1 MITTAMH
8 PDKGKIVEMVKKKKK
23 KIWGCQAFKGMGGG
37 LDEQMDGRDFLGQWN
52 SPAGCCRGDTCH
64 YSFVTTFKA

>member
-23 KIWGCQAFKGMGGG
+23 ICGCQVLKGIGRGGG
-37 LDEQMDGRDFLGQWN
+37 GWMNKRMAE
-52 SPAGCCRGDTCH
+52 
-64 YSFVTTFKA
+64 TF